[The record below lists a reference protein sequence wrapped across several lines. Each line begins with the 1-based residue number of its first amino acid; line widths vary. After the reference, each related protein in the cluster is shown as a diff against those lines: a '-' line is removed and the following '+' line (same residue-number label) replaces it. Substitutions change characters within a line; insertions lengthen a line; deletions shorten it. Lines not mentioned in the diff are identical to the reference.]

1 MDGVVLL
8 SEINPHS
15 AFTQPD
21 PRLDPAFQAY
31 KWFGLLTK
39 EEFHSMWRQEHRD
52 FKAVIRLIDEHCRQA
67 NKLLVIRDWS
77 HVDFMG
83 APILDKPTYKLSLHE
98 SLCDE
103 FEIISLATVRHPVD
117 QWFSL
122 RERFEAIADKIT
134 LSGYLKGYRKFTE
147 TCQQLG
153 FVKYED
159 FVRSPELALKE
170 ICEKLELPYDPNWR
184 IRWADYTKITGG
196 NTSVVENEI
205 RSRRNNQYDPVT
217 LEEFALFSDYRAS
230 LALLSY
236 EHPDP
241 ARPVGEREG
250 R

>member
-1 MDGVVLL
+1 M
-8 SEINPHS
+8 
-15 AFTQPD
+15 
-21 PRLDPAFQAY
+21 
-31 KWFGLLTK
+31 
-39 EEFHSMWRQEHRD
+39 
-52 FKAVIRLIDEHCRQA
+52 
-67 NKLLVIRDWS
+67 
-77 HVDFMG
+77 
-83 APILDKPTYKLSLHE
+83 
-98 SLCDE
+98 
-103 FEIISLATVRHPVD
+103 
-117 QWFSL
+117 
-122 RERFEAIADKIT
+122 
-134 LSGYLKGYRKFTE
+134 
-147 TCQQLG
+147 
-153 FVKYED
+153 KYED